1 MVSNMRDDE
10 LQERVKDLEIYLLGI
25 KEGHGPQERLKFYN
39 KGGKDRLD
47 LDANC
52 PMGKF
57 TDDQHELVSSTL
69 LVLFQNRESAD
80 YICKVLLAEALIK
93 IYMDTQGCQYDQAEE
108 ELFVINL
115 SQVSYM
121 C

>member
-1 MVSNMRDDE
+1 MSIDIRDDE
-10 LQERVKDLEIYLLGI
+10 LQERVKDLEIYLVAING
-25 KEGHGPQERLKFYN
+25 GDGPQERRNAFV
-39 KGGKDRLD
+39 KGGRDRLD

-57 TDDQHELVSSTL
+57 SDEQHDLVSSTL
-69 LVLFQNRESAD
+69 RVMFGHSDSAD
-80 YICKVLLAEALIK
+80 YICKVLFPEALIK
-93 IYMDTQGCQYDQAEE
+93 IYMDTQGCQYNQAE
-108 ELFVINL
+108 LFEINL